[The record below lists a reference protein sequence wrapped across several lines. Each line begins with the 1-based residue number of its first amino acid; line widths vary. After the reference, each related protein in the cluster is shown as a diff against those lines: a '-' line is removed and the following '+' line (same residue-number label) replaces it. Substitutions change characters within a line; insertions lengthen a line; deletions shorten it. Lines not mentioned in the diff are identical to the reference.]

1 MKIFNKIKKT
11 YFYLFLFFL
20 HSSLFLN
27 LGVLYAEQS
36 GFFWQISSE
45 KSVVYILGSV
55 HFFRKE
61 IYPLNEK
68 IEHAFK
74 DSGVAVFEVNPS
86 ELFSIDTLNLFQQ
99 RGLYSE
105 GSLKDH
111 VSEKTY
117 NILLSKI
124 KAYGIS
130 QDLVIRFKPWFLALT
145 LQSME
150 LQRLGFLPEY
160 GIDQYFFK
168 KAEGKKIIGLETVQ
182 YQIEI
187 FDDLP
192 DKLQELIL
200 LYTIKEIDKMP
211 TTIEQILRAW
221 DSGNTEAIEEITYKS
236 LKEEPELHLIYERLF
251 FKRNLHMA
259 NKIEKFLN
267 SENKFFVVV
276 GVGHLVGEKGI
287 LRILQKKGFQVKKL

>member
-1 MKIFNKIKKT
+1 MKIFNKIKT
-11 YFYLFLFFL
+11 YFYLLL
-20 HSSLFLN
+20 LLFLY
-27 LGVLYAEQS
+27 LFLSPRVLNAVQG

-55 HFFRKE
+55 HFFKKD

-68 IEHAFK
+68 IEQAFS
-74 DSGVAVFEVNPS
+74 DSNVAVFEVNPS

-117 NILLSKI
+117 SIVLSKI
-124 KAYGIS
+124 KDYGIN
-130 QDLVIRFKPWFLALT
+130 QDIAIRFKPWFFALT

-150 LQRLGFLPEY
+150 LQRFGFLPEY

-168 KAEGKKIIGLETVQ
+168 KAKGKEIMGLETAR

-192 DKLQELIL
+192 DRVQELFL

-211 TTIEQILRAW
+211 ITTEQILRAW
-221 DSGNTEAIEEITYKS
+221 DSGDIEAIEKITYKP
-236 LKEEPELHLIYERLF
+236 LKEEPELHLLYERLF
-251 FKRNLHMA
+251 YKRNLHMA
-259 NKIEKFLN
+259 NKIQKFLN
-267 SENKFFVVV
+267 NENKYFVVV
-276 GVGHLVGEKGI
+276 GFGHLVGEKGI

>member
-1 MKIFNKIKKT
+1 MKIFKKIKT
-11 YFYLFLFFL
+11 YFYLLL
-20 HSSLFLN
+20 LLFLY
-27 LGVLYAEQS
+27 LFLSPRVLNAVQG

-55 HFFRKE
+55 HFFKKD

-68 IEHAFK
+68 IEQAFS
-74 DSGVAVFEVNPS
+74 DSNVAVFEVNPS

-117 NILLSKI
+117 SIVLSKI
-124 KAYGIS
+124 KDYGIN
-130 QDLVIRFKPWFLALT
+130 QDIAIRFKPWFFALT
-145 LQSME
+145 FQSME
-150 LQRLGFLPEY
+150 LQRFGFLPEY

-168 KAEGKKIIGLETVQ
+168 KAKGKEIMGLETAR

-192 DKLQELIL
+192 DRVQELFL

-211 TTIEQILRAW
+211 ITTEQILRAW
-221 DSGNTEAIEEITYKS
+221 DSGDIEAIEKITYKP
-236 LKEEPELHLIYERLF
+236 LKEEPELHLLYERLF
-251 FKRNLHMA
+251 YKRNLHMA
-259 NKIEKFLN
+259 NKIQKFLN
-267 SENKFFVVV
+267 NENKYFVVV

>member
-1 MKIFNKIKKT
+1 MKIFNKIKI
-11 YFYLFLFFL
+11 YFCLLLLLILYLFL
-20 HSSLFLN
+20 SPRVLN
-27 LGVLYAEQS
+27 AEQG

-55 HFFRKE
+55 HLFKKD

-68 IEHAFK
+68 IEQAF
-74 DSGVAVFEVNPS
+74 SSSNVAVFEVNPS
-86 ELFSIDTLNLFQQ
+86 ELFSMDTLNLFQQ

-117 NILLSKI
+117 NIVLSKI
-124 KAYGIS
+124 KNYGIN
-130 QDLVIRFKPWFLALT
+130 QDLAIRFKPWFLALT

-168 KAEGKKIIGLETVQ
+168 KAKVKEIMGLETAR

-192 DKLQELIL
+192 DKIQELFL

-211 TTIEQILRAW
+211 ITTEQILRAW
-221 DSGNTEAIEEITYKS
+221 DSGDIEAIEEITFRS
-236 LKEEPELHLIYERLF
+236 LKEEPELHLLYEKLF
-251 FKRNLHMA
+251 YKRNLDMA
-259 NKIEKFLN
+259 NKIQKFLN
-267 SENKFFVVV
+267 NEKKFFVVV